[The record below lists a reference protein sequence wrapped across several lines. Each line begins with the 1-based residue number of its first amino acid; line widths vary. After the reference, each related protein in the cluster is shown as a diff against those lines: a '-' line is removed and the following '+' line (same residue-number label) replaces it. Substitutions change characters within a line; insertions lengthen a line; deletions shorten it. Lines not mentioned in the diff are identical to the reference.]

1 MTIKEKTKT
10 LFGYDRPFAIAM
22 WDFSWLERRWTGGG
36 FENWDD
42 ALSELKER
50 GYDAVR
56 IDPYPHLMIADT
68 NKEWTMIPIWTEHA
82 WGSPRLT
89 KITVTDELRLF
100 LSACRDHG
108 IKVALSSWYRRDL
121 NNMLMRIK
129 SPRDH
134 ANIWVELMLEIEQ
147 WDLLDVILYVDF
159 CNEWPFDIW
168 APFFAKACGNIG
180 FFDEGSMNWMRKT
193 VEIFKRHYPE
203 IPVTFSCG
211 YPLTDDAP
219 DVSFLDFIEVHTWM
233 ATSSDYYHKLG
244 YKYERFT
251 DSGYIKLAFDGE
263 RVYRKEK
270 EHFDNCLVGNI
281 EAIAEWAEK
290 RNMPIITTEGWA
302 VVDYKDGPMLEWGWI
317 KELCELGVKTAADT
331 GVYAGI
337 ATSNFCEPQFVG
349 MWRDANWHRRLTDVI
364 HKSELK

>member
-1 MTIKEKTKT
+1 
-10 LFGYDRPFAIAM
+10 
-22 WDFSWLERRWTGGG
+22 
-36 FENWDD
+36 
-42 ALSELKER
+42 
-50 GYDAVR
+50 
-56 IDPYPHLMIADT
+56 
-68 NKEWTMIPIWTEHA
+68 
-82 WGSPRLT
+82 
-89 KITVTDELRLF
+89 
-100 LSACRDHG
+100 
-108 IKVALSSWYRRDL
+108 
-121 NNMLMRIK
+121 MLMRIK
-129 SPRDH
+129 SPLDH

-251 DSGYIKLAFDGE
+251 DSGYIKLAFFVDKAVDHNQQPSLFAHLLCNG
-263 RVYRKEK
+263 YDLILAD
-270 EHFDNCLVGNI
+270 HNFLV
-281 EAIAEWAEK
+281 
-290 RNMPIITTEGWA
+290 
-302 VVDYKDGPMLEWGWI
+302 L
-317 KELCELGVKTAADT
+317 LH
-331 GVYAGI
+331 
-337 ATSNFCEPQFVG
+337 S
-349 MWRDANWHRRLTDVI
+349 I
-364 HKSELK
+364 HLF